1 MLLLNKKDKIQFMED
16 YKKLPIYDICKKWHC
31 GEVSVLETGRK
42 LTEKRKPL
50 IRPKN
55 LKYKKSGEEN

>member
-31 GEVSVLETGRK
+31 GKVSVLETGRK
-42 LTEKRKPL
+42 LIGERKKK
-50 IRPKN
+50 IH
-55 LKYKKSGEEN
+55 LKLEDGIQN